1 MQNRSTVRKPLTTY
15 RYVIR
20 IGPRFVHAGI
30 TDDLDRSR
38 LEAKTSWP
46 TGSFFQV
53 GDKTNL
59 DEAQKWMIKNA
70 FVAYGS

>member
-1 MQNRSTVRKPLTTY
+1 MKKLSTTY
-15 RYVIR
+15 RYAIR
-20 IGPRFVHAGI
+20 VGPSFVHAGI

-38 LEAKTSWP
+38 REARVTWP

-59 DEAQKWMIKNA
+59 DEAQAWMTKNVLTVGRA
-70 FVAYGS
+70 RR